1 MKTIKI
7 GMMGTGFMGK
17 AHSNA
22 FHSIPYMFY
31 PRTYEL
37 ECAGICASTVES
49 AKRGA
54 ERYSFKKAYNSYS
67 EMLVDPEIDIF
78 DNAGPDPLHYKPV
91 MEAIKNGKHVY
102 CEKPLAVTSAEA
114 KEMFSAA
121 KAAGVINMAG
131 FNYRFFPANV
141 LAKKLITEGAIGKI
155 LHTRFLYDQP
165 YGASDKLTAED
176 LWYNNVGK
184 ADGAGQAIGTHVI
197 DMARFLVGEIVS
209 LSGISKI
216 YRPERLSRNGKPVKI
231 VGEESS
237 LAQVDFD
244 NGATGTIESTQMASG
259 MPNNLHYE
267 IFGTKGSLIFTLERP
282 SYLRVYLEDTT
293 VKEVAGFTDVS
304 VTDAGLGHPYSNV
317 FWPKGHNV
325 GWEHGHIASLAHFFD
340 CVSKNCAVNPM
351 GATFFDGYAAEKVT
365 ETIKQSSREGKRL
378 DVVL

>member
-1 MKTIKI
+1 METIRI
-7 GMMGTGFMGK
+7 GLMGTGFMGK
-17 AHSNA
+17 THSNA

-37 ECAGICASTVES
+37 ECTGICASTIES

-54 ERYSFKKAYNSYS
+54 DRYSFRKVYDSYS
-67 EMLVDPEIDIF
+67 QMLADPEIDVF
-78 DNAGPDPLHYKPV
+78 DNAGPDPMHYEPV

-114 KEMFSAA
+114 KEMFTAA
-121 KAAGVINMAG
+121 QAAGIIHMTG

-165 YGASDKLTAED
+165 YGVSEKLTAED

-184 ADGAGQAIGTHVI
+184 ADGVGQAIGTHAV
-197 DMARFLVGEIVS
+197 DMARFLAGEIVS
-209 LSGISKI
+209 LSGVSKI
-216 YRPERLSRNGKPVKI
+216 YRPERPSRNGNPVKI

-237 LAQVDFD
+237 LAHVDFYS
-244 NGATGTIESTQMASG
+244 GATGTIESTQMAGG
-259 MPNNLHYE
+259 MPNNLRYE
-267 IFGTKGSLIFTLERP
+267 IFGTKGSLFFTLEKP

-293 VKEVAGFTDVS
+293 VKEVSGFTDVS
-304 VTDAGLGHPYSNV
+304 VTDSDLGHPYSDV

-325 GWEHGHIASLAHFFD
+325 GWEHGHIAALAHFFD
-340 CVSKNCAVNPM
+340 CVAKKTAVNPM
-351 GATFFDGYAAEKVT
+351 GATFFDGYAAEKII
-365 ETIKQSSREGKRL
+365 ETIKQSSWEGRRL
-378 DVVL
+378 DIVL